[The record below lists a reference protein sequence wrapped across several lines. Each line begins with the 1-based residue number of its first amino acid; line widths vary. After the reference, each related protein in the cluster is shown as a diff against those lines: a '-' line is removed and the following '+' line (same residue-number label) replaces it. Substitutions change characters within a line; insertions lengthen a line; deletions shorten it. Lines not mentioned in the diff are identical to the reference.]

1 MDARLPHLHNLV
13 ESRPGKVL
21 ALECRMATLIEFPK
35 APEPSRSL
43 QRCCPTCVDQVLL
56 HVARVLQLELV
67 VVGPDH
73 QARILVERDG
83 QSFATPA
90 KVAALS
96 RRLGPTARSEGL
108 AVAHAES
115 ELPDGAEVC
124 AFPMLDG
131 LVMVASGP
139 AYPRPP
145 SIEGLRRLY
154 KLTATE
160 ALVARALAASDQSHS
175 PTSIADEL
183 GVELSTIR
191 THLRSIQSKLGAESQ
206 TDLVRRLLSSAAVM
220 LER

>member
-1 MDARLPHLHNLV
+1 
-13 ESRPGKVL
+13 
-21 ALECRMATLIEFPK
+21 MATVIELPTRP
-35 APEPSRSL
+35 PEPPTSL
-43 QRCCPTCVDQVLL
+43 QRCCPSCIDQVLA

-83 QSFATPA
+83 ECFSTPTR
-90 KVAALS
+90 VAALS
-96 RRLGPTARSEGL
+96 RRLGPTAKSEGV

-115 ELPDGAEVC
+115 GLLDGAEVC

-139 AYPRPP
+139 AHPRAP

-154 KLTATE
+154 GLTPTE
-160 ALVARALAASDQSHS
+160 ATVARALAVSNESHS
-175 PTSIADEL
+175 PASIAEEL
-183 GVELSTIR
+183 GVELSTVR
-191 THLRSIQSKLGAESQ
+191 THLRSIQGKLGAESQ

-220 LER
+220 LSR